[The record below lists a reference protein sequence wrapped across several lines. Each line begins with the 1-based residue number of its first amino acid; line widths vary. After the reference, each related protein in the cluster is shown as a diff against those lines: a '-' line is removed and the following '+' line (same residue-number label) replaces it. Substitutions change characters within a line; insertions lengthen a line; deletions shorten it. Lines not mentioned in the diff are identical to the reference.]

1 MNYRTLRVLWKY
13 AREVRSLFR
22 LSLPIMAG
30 LVGQTLMG
38 IADTV
43 MVGQVGGHSVGSL
56 FFGDQLVSPSHG
68 VWIWYVDLCLC
79 AQCQCL
85 RGQ

>member
-43 MVGQVGGHSVGSL
+43 MVGQVGVIPLAASSL
-56 FFGDQLVSPSHG
+56 VF
-68 VWIWYVDLCLC
+68 
-79 AQCQCL
+79 
-85 RGQ
+85 